1 MFKSLFSSIVI
12 LAVAGNVL
20 FSQDYSFML
29 LRNNMSA
36 RAAGLSGS
44 FEAMADDPN
53 TLFFNPAA
61 ISTVTK
67 KNFSATFFKHV
78 LDINSGLVTYIRDFE
93 GIGRLAGSVNFTS
106 YGSFDAAD
114 KYGNITGSFSA
125 SDLVFGVTYSN
136 ELDSN
141 LYWGA
146 TAKFVFVTL
155 EKASSVAFAVD
166 AGLIYRIPEKRL
178 NIGFSVLHAGAQIS
192 RFGDISESLPLDV
205 RIGLNHA
212 LRGLPLLLNVSL
224 HHLADNEDNFFDRF
238 LNFSIGGEF
247 SFGKNVEVRIG
258 YDNSIRQN
266 SAPDFDKKL
275 SGFSGGLGLKFEDF
289 NFDYGLAQI
298 SSYAYFHRFS
308 LALGL

>member
-1 MFKSLFSSIVI
+1 MFKSLLSSIIILVI
-12 LAVAGNVL
+12 TGSVAL
-20 FSQDYSFML
+20 SQDYSFML

-53 TLFFNPAA
+53 ALFFNPATIA
-61 ISTVTK
+61 TVTK

-93 GIGRLAGSVNFTS
+93 GLGRLAGSVNYTS

-114 KYGNITGSFSA
+114 KFGNITGSFSA

-155 EKASSVAFAVD
+155 EKASSASFAID

-178 NIGFSVLHAGAQIS
+178 NIGFSILHTGMQFS
-192 RFGDISESLPLDV
+192 KFGDISESLPLDV
-205 RIGLNHA
+205 RIGLNHS

-224 HHLADNEDNFFDRF
+224 HHLADSEDNFFDRF

-247 SFGKNVEVRIG
+247 SFGKNIEVRVG

-266 SAPDFDKKL
+266 SAPNFDRKL
-275 SGFSGGLGLKFEDF
+275 SGFSGGVGLKLADF

-308 LALGL
+308 LAMGL

>member
-1 MFKSLFSSIVI
+1 MIKNLISSIVLIAI
-12 LAVAGNVL
+12 LGNIAL
-20 FSQDYSFML
+20 SQDYSFML

-44 FEAMADDPN
+44 FEAMTDDAN
-53 TLFFNPAA
+53 ALFFNPATIA
-61 ISTVTK
+61 TVSK

-114 KYGNITGSFSA
+114 KFGNVTGSFSA
-125 SDLVFGVTYSN
+125 NDIVFGVTYSN

-146 TAKFVFVTL
+146 TAKFIFVTL

-166 AGLIYRIPEKRL
+166 AGMIYRIPEKRL
-178 NIGFSVLHAGAQIS
+178 NIGISVLHAGMQFS
-192 RFGDISESLPLDV
+192 RFGDINESLPLDV
-205 RIGLNHA
+205 RLGLNHA
-212 LRGLPLLLNVSL
+212 LRGLPLLINVSL

-238 LNFSIGGEF
+238 LNFSLGGEF
-247 SFGKNVEVRIG
+247 NFGKYLEVRLG

-266 SAPDFDKKL
+266 SAPNFDKKL
-275 SGFSGGLGLKFEDF
+275 SGFSGGVGLKFEDF
-289 NFDYGLAQI
+289 NLDYGIAQV

-308 LALGL
+308 LAMGL